1 MPKKN
6 GRDAYL
12 EIRKMHP
19 ELKAIFVSGY
29 TGEFLTE
36 EGILQEGLH
45 FLPKP
50 VVPWSLLEKVQEV
63 LGTS

>member
-12 EIRKMHP
+12 EIKKQYP
-19 ELKAIFVSGY
+19 DITAIFVSGY

-36 EGILQEGLH
+36 EGILEKGLH
-45 FLPKP
+45 FLQKP
-50 VVPWSLLEKVQEV
+50 VVPWSLLEKVREA
-63 LGTS
+63 LGTT